1 MHRQTTTFSSRMN
14 RVFTHRANRVS
25 KAIERQGI
33 RATYELH
40 DRLLSNRS
48 ARERFASSPPQLD
61 DAQRGILDEVQQ
73 HGFAVRSFD
82 QLFSADEWQA
92 IAEQRDRF
100 VSATEA
106 DLAAG
111 GEHVRVRPGKE
122 FVVRLQS
129 YGVELGPDDP
139 WFKVVSSRRLL
150 DLANTY
156 VGMWSK
162 LEYVDVWYS
171 VPQPEAAE
179 RISSQRWHRDYNDKH
194 LLKVFLYLVDVD
206 ESMGPFQFVAGS
218 QPGGP
223 YEDAWGW
230 QPLGQNYPTEQ
241 ELESRIP
248 ASAVQT
254 FTGPAGTLLFC
265 NTAGF
270 HRGGFS
276 TTKPRVLATA
286 TYSSPASL
294 AALTVR
300 SYTYSG
306 AVDALDEPSAV
317 RAELTA
323 RGTSRRALGT
333 FDVANYGDLLF
344 GGSWTIRGSDAV
356 VAPIAARRPA
366 SGAMSAACEQLGR
379 STPARP
385 SWPRAGPPR
394 DRRRDMSSRDDL
406 YALWYGCSRG

>member
-1 MHRQTTTFSSRMN
+1 L
-14 RVFTHRANRVS
+14 THRADGVA

-48 ARERFASSPPQLD
+48 SRGRFGEAPPLLD
-61 DAQRGILDEVQQ
+61 DLQRSILSEVREQ
-73 HGFAVRSFD
+73 GYSLRSFQD
-82 QLFSADEWQA
+82 VVPDARHWADLM
-92 IAEQRDRF
+92 EQRDRF
-100 VSATEA
+100 VASTEA
-106 DLAAG
+106 DLASG

-139 WFKVVSSRRLL
+139 WFRVVSSRRLL
-150 DLANTY
+150 DLANAY
-156 VGMWSK
+156 LEMWSK

-206 ESMGPFQFVAGS
+206 EHMGPFQYVAGS

-223 YEDAWGW
+223 YADAWGW
-230 QPLGQNYPTEQ
+230 QPLGQNYPTEE
-241 ELESRIP
+241 ELEGRIP
-248 ASAVQT
+248 PEAVQT

-276 TTKPRVLATA
+276 TTEPRVLATA

-294 AALTVR
+294 ASLTVR
-300 SYTYSG
+300 SYEYTG
-306 AVDALDEPSAV
+306 ELGELDP
-317 RAELTA
+317 
-323 RGTSRRALGT
+323 
-333 FDVANYGDLLF
+333 
-344 GGSWTIRGSDAV
+344 
-356 VAPIAARRPA
+356 AARF
-366 SGAMSAACEQLGR
+366 
-379 STPARP
+379 
-385 SWPRAGPPR
+385 
-394 DRRRDMSSRDDL
+394 
-406 YALWYGCSRG
+406 ALS